1 MNLVKWMIFC
11 VVYMTTTFAHAAL
24 EIEIS
29 GGGSQQ
35 VPIAVLPFG
44 GAANVKENIAEIIA
58 ADLHRSGLFRVLE
71 TRGMANL
78 PTKPDQLKY
87 AEWIALQ
94 AQALSVGNVENAGGG
109 KLKVSFHLMD
119 ALKQTQL
126 AGMDYQISPNQAR
139 TTAHKIADIIYQKLT
154 GQAGLFASR
163 IAYITKTGKRYA
175 LQVADADGFNPQT
188 VVSSNEPII
197 SPVWSPDGGKLAYVS
212 FEKKKPIIFV
222 QSLISGSRAVLANYK
237 GNNSA
242 PAWSPDGSKLAIVLT
257 YGANSQIYTIDASG
271 GGLKQLTKSS
281 AIDTEPAFSP
291 DGNWVYFSSDRGGR
305 PQIYK
310 VSSEGGTPTRVTF
323 EGGYN
328 VSPRFSPDGKSLAYI
343 RNEGGKFRVA
353 LHDLAS
359 GQVQLLTEGNQ
370 DESPSFAPNGR
381 VILYATKVG
390 GRGALAAVS
399 SDGKVR
405 QRLKDTTGGDVRE
418 PAWGPLAK

>member
-1 MNLVKWMIFC
+1 MRMIRWIFFC
-11 VVYMTTTFAHAAL
+11 AIFLATSTVNAAL

-29 GGGSQQ
+29 GGGAQQ
-35 VPIAVLPFG
+35 IPIAVVPFG
-44 GAANVKENIAEIIA
+44 GAANTKENISEIIA
-58 ADLHRSGLFRVLE
+58 ADLHRSGLFNVLE

-78 PTKPDQLKY
+78 PTKPDQIKY
-87 AEWIALQ
+87 AEWTALQ
-94 AQALSVGNVENAGGG
+94 AQALTVGSVENVGG

-154 GQAGLFASR
+154 GQPGLFASR

-175 LQVADADGFNPQT
+175 LQVADADGYNPQT

-197 SPVWSPDGGKLAYVS
+197 SPAWSPDGGKLAYVS

-222 QSLISGSRAVLANYK
+222 QSLTSGSREIIANYK

-257 YGANSQIYTIDASG
+257 YGANSQIYTVDSNG
-271 GGLKQLTKSS
+271 GGLKQITKST

-291 DGNWVYFSSDRGGR
+291 DGSQIYFSSDRGGK

-310 VSSEGGTPTRVTF
+310 VPADGGSPSRVTF

-343 RNEGGKFRVA
+343 RNDGGKFRVA
-353 LHDLAS
+353 LQDLAS
-359 GQVQLLTEGNQ
+359 GQVQLLSEGAQ

-381 VILYATKVG
+381 VILYATKVR

-405 QRLKDTTGGDVRE
+405 QRLNESSGGDVRE
-418 PAWGPLAK
+418 PAWGPLAN